1 MCYCNLR
8 ALPKEIGALAGLK
21 KLHLTM
27 NRFLGMLLEGLCS
40 LMGLEELN
48 MRGCGLRALP
58 EGIGGLAGLKKLDLY
73 NNTRLERWT
82 CYRRGCGHWRGW
94 RSST

>member
-1 MCYCNLR
+1 M
-8 ALPKEIGALAGLK
+8 LP
-21 KLHLTM
+21 
-27 NRFLGMLLEGLCS
+27 EGLCS